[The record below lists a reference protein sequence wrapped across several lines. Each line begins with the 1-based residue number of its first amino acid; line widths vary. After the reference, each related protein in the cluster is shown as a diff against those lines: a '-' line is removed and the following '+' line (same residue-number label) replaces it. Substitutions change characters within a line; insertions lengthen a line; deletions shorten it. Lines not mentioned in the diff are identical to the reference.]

1 MIKDVMVRLDGT
13 EGDGVRLA
21 AVDQIAAMFES
32 HVTGLFFNILPPPV
46 SGLLDGFGAGP
57 AAQLLDKDR
66 QTGDVIEAAVL
77 QCLTRLQHPTNL
89 RRLDVADQSDIAD
102 TATLLARTVDAFVAL
117 RPNHPSSEPEGLIE
131 NLLYGAVTCF
141 SFRTT

>member
-57 AAQLLDKDR
+57 AAQLLDKAR

-89 RRLDVADQSDIAD
+89 HGSTWPTRAILPIPQRFWRGPS
-102 TATLLARTVDAFVAL
+102 TL
-117 RPNHPSSEPEGLIE
+117 S
-131 NLLYGAVTCF
+131 
-141 SFRTT
+141 